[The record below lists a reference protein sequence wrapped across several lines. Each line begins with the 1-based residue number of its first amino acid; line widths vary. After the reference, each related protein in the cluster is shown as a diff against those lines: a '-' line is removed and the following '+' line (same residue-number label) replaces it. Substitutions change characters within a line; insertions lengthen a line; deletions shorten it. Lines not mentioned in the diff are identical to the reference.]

1 MEAIDALKQKIL
13 SLAIQGK
20 LVPQDPNEEPAS
32 ELLKKIKA
40 EKAELVKQ
48 GKIKKDKQESHIFK
62 GDDNKYYEQIG
73 TETKDITDEIPFEIP
88 NNWEWVR
95 LGNYVPIITDY
106 VANGSFASL
115 RENVKIYKTENYALM
130 VKTADFSNNF
140 TESLTY
146 TDKEGYEFLEKSS
159 LYGGELLLSNIGSIG
174 KVFLVPYFNRPM
186 TLASNSIMI
195 KCFDKNEYPWLYEY
209 FLSPEGYSA
218 LLHIST
224 GSTMPKF
231 NKTDLRNVVIPVPS
245 MSEQKR
251 IVSVIEKIFNQIEVV
266 KENQEELSKLKD
278 GLKNKILDLAI
289 QGKLVEQDPNDE
301 PASELLKKIKA
312 EKAELVKQGK
322 IKKDKQESY
331 IFKGDDNRHYEQIGS
346 ETKDI
351 TDEIPFDIPNNW
363 AWFRLENVCQLITK
377 GSSPKWQG
385 IKYVT
390 NDGVL
395 FITSE
400 NVGVKNIILKEKKY
414 VEKKFNEIEPRSILK
429 YNDIL
434 MNIVGAS
441 IGRTALYSI
450 NEIANIN
457 QAVCLI
463 RLLDSI
469 KNQFFIEYLLY
480 FLNSSICLK
489 YMEDKKVDCARAN
502 LSMGNI
508 SNFLIP
514 LPPIKEQERITTK
527 LNDIINII
535 KVL

>member
-346 ETKDI
+346 EVRDI
-351 TDEIPFDIPNNW
+351 TEEIPFEIPNSW
-363 AWFRLENVCQLITK
+363 EWVRLETIGSIVSGGTPKTEVKENWENGTIPWLTPADMKHVK
-377 GSSPKWQG
+377 G
-385 IKYVT
+385 
-390 NDGVL
+390 
-395 FITSE
+395 
-400 NVGVKNIILKEKKY
+400 KY
-414 VEKKFNEIEPRSILK
+414 VECGERFITEQGLKSSSATLMPENSIVYSSRAPIGYIAITKNSLCTNQGFKSFVSYDNNLVDYIYYVLIGLTDNIISRASGTTFKEISGYEF
-429 YNDIL
+429 
-434 MNIVGAS
+434 A
-441 IGRTALYSI
+441 RTL
-450 NEIANIN
+450 
-457 QAVCLI
+457 V
-463 RLLDSI
+463 
-469 KNQFFIEYLLY
+469 
-480 FLNSSICLK
+480 
-489 YMEDKKVDCARAN
+489 
-502 LSMGNI
+502 
-508 SNFLIP
+508 P
-514 LPPIKEQERITTK
+514 LPPLQEQYR
-527 LNDIINII
+527 II
-535 KVL
+535 KRLTELMNVIGLL

>member
-20 LVPQDPNEEPAS
+20 LVPQDPNDEPAS
-32 ELLKKIKA
+32 VLLEKIKA

-48 GKIKKDKQESHIFK
+48 GKIKKDKQESRIYK

-88 NNWEWVR
+88 NNWEFMR
-95 LGNYVPIITDY
+95 LKNISDAYTGNSISENIK
-106 VANGSFASL
+106 AS
-115 RENVKIYKTENYALM
+115 K
-130 VKTADFSNNF
+130 
-140 TESLTY
+140 Y
-146 TDKEGYEFLEKSS
+146 TNLKEGYNYIGTKDVGFNHVITYENGVKIPFNETSFRYAYKNAILLCIEGGSAGRKVGILSEQVCFGNKLCAFHTFGIPEDFLYYLIQSDYFFDLFKENVSG
-159 LYGGELLLSNIGSIG
+159 LIGGVSINKIKELI
-174 KVFLVPYFNRPM
+174 
-186 TLASNSIMI
+186 
-195 KCFDKNEYPWLYEY
+195 
-209 FLSPEGYSA
+209 
-218 LLHIST
+218 
-224 GSTMPKF
+224 
-231 NKTDLRNVVIPVPS
+231 IPLPPL
-245 MSEQKR
+245 SEQKR
-251 IVSVIEKIFNQIEVV
+251 IVAAIEKIFNQIEVV
-266 KENQEELSKLKD
+266 KENQDELSKLKD

-289 QGKLVEQDPNDE
+289 QEKLVEQDPNDE